1 MSRFLS
7 KVQSTSSKDSAITST
22 ESIASSSIISSTTE
36 TEEDARNPVKLTWKE
51 KRAIKKAEEQAKKEE
66 ETRRILEARENYL
79 KKREMEGKPPIK
91 SNSTG
96 YDSSTYYVGLA
107 GAPASFTG
115 GC

>member
-1 MSRFLS
+1 MSKILN
-7 KVQSTSSKDSAITST
+7 KVQSTLSKDSTITST
-22 ESIASSSIISSTTE
+22 ESIASSSIASSSCSTTE
-36 TEEDARNPVKLTWKE
+36 EDEKNPGKLTWKE
-51 KRAIKKAEEQAKKEE
+51 KRAIKKAKEQAKKEE
-66 ETRRILEARENYL
+66 ETRRILQARENYL

-107 GAPASFTG
+107 GAPASFS